1 MQKDSASGN
10 MEPGPAKEVSLPA
23 GQVLYQSVFEQLP
36 IAVIVYD
43 TALRIVDCNEA
54 TGRLFGASRAD
65 IIGLHIDDMRDQR
78 HRAALEAAIAGRT
91 ASHESPYHST
101 ISDAWHWG
109 SATFAPLR
117 SNNGQALGV
126 IVLWSDRTGQV
137 EAESSARSNE
147 FLLGEAQ
154 RLGRV
159 GSWTYDVSRKQGEAS
174 PEFFRILGVQSERLL
189 GPSDLDRYVHP
200 DDTGPWHTHMQK
212 VLDAGKPFTIC
223 EFRIIRPDGATRS
236 VIMRAEVKYAADGTK
251 LAAWGTMQDI
261 TERRL
266 LEEQLRRAQRMEG
279 LGQLAGGVA
288 HDFNNLLTVI
298 QVETGF
304 LQEGL
309 SDNDPLNTE
318 VFGIR
323 RAAERAASLTRQLL
337 AFSRKQIL
345 RPRLL
350 DLNTLVSDTSHML
363 RRLIGE
369 DIELVTMLTL
379 KVASIVGDPG
389 QLEQVLVNLAV
400 NARDAMPNG
409 GVLRVET
416 AAITVGP
423 GDLFV
428 PPGDYVVLT
437 VADTGHGMDEN
448 VRRRIFDPFFTTK
461 PPGKGTGLGLA
472 TVFGIVEQ
480 SGGKIMVDSA
490 PGRGAAF
497 AIYLPRAS
505 PDDTATESAAVPAGD
520 FLPPSYG
527 TVLLIE
533 DEQPL
538 RSAAQRVLEHEGYT
552 VLTAEDGFEG
562 LAIAET
568 FSGTIDLL
576 LTDVVLPGLD
586 GREVAARLTQRR
598 PGLKV
603 LFMTGYTDDE
613 MLRRGLIDDKVNL
626 LDKPFNAAQLTDA
639 VRRAMY
645 RSETPPKRSP
655 PEGGHLP

>member
-1 MQKDSASGN
+1 MQKDSTAGN
-10 MEPGPAKEVSLPA
+10 TRTEPTKEIGVPA
-23 GQVLYQSVFEQLP
+23 GQALYQSIFEQIP

-43 TALRIVDCNEA
+43 TGLRIIDCNQA
-54 TGRLFGASRAD
+54 TARLFGASRPD
-65 IIGLHIDDMRDQR
+65 IIGLHVDDLRDQR
-78 HRAALEAAIAGRT
+78 LRAALEGAIAGQT

-109 SATFAPLR
+109 AATFAPLR

-126 IVLWSDRTGQV
+126 IVLWSDRTAQV
-137 EAESSARSNE
+137 EADSSARSSE

-159 GSWTYDVSRKQGEAS
+159 GSWTYDVSRGQGEAS
-174 PEFFRILGVQSERLL
+174 PEFFRILGLHSEKLL
-189 GPSDLDRYVHP
+189 EPGDLERFIHP
-200 DDTGPWHTHMQK
+200 DDRWPWHEHIAK
-212 VLDAGKPFTIC
+212 VLGVLKPFTIC

-236 VIMRAEVKYAADGTK
+236 VIMRAEVKYADDGVPV
-251 LAAWGTMQDI
+251 AAWGTMQDI
-261 TERRL
+261 TERRV
-266 LEEQLRRAQRMEG
+266 LEEQLRRAQRMEA

-309 SDNDPLNTE
+309 SDNDPLKVE
-318 VFGIR
+318 VFEIR

-379 KVASIVGDPG
+379 NVATIMADPG

-400 NARDAMPNG
+400 NARDAMPTG

-416 AAITVGP
+416 SAINVGP
-423 GDLFV
+423 DDVLV

-437 VADTGHGMDEN
+437 VSDTGHGMDEN
-448 VRRRIFDPFFTTK
+448 VRLRIFDPFFTTK
-461 PPGKGTGLGLA
+461 PPGRGTGLGLS

-480 SGGKIMVDSA
+480 SGGKIAVEST
-490 PGRGAAF
+490 PGRGATF
-497 AIYLPRAS
+497 TIYLPRAN
-505 PDDTATESAAVPAGD
+505 PDDARPESGSAPLQD
-520 FLPPSYG
+520 FLPRRHA
-527 TVLLIE
+527 TVLLVE

-538 RSAAQRVLEHEGYT
+538 RSVSQRVLEREGYT

-576 LTDVVLPGLD
+576 ITDVVLPGLD
-586 GREVAARLTQRR
+586 GRAVAARLKLRR
-598 PGLKV
+598 PGLQV
-603 LFMTGYTDDE
+603 LYMTGYTDDE
-613 MLRRGLIDDKVNL
+613 MLRRGLIDDEVNL
-626 LDKPFNAAQLTDA
+626 LDKPFNSAQLADA
-639 VRRAMY
+639 ARRAI
-645 RSETPPKRSP
+645 RRATRGSREAS
-655 PEGGHLP
+655 